1 MDFPAVHSIVGRP
14 VTTHARNRL
23 TRRQWPDAAARARSR
38 GRRLVV
44 GRGQT
49 AGVWGSRT
57 MPVSRWLSR
66 RVSSR
71 WASIVQARTGVVAI
85 ALRR

>member
-1 MDFPAVHSIVGRP
+1 MVWRP
-14 VTTHARNRL
+14 VTVHARNRL
-23 TRRQWPDAAARARSR
+23 TRRPWPDAAARQVAGVPRA
-38 GRRLVV
+38 GRLVA

-49 AGVWGSRT
+49 AGVLGSRA
-57 MPVSRWLSR
+57 MPVSRLLSR

-71 WASIVQARTGVVAI
+71 WASIVQARTGAVAI